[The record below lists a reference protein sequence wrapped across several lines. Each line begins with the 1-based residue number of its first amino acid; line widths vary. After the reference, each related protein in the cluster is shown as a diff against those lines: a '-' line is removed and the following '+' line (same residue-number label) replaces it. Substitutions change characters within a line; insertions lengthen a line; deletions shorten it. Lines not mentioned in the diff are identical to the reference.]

1 MADKEVKFTEEEMKQ
16 INVLQQG
23 YVNLQNALGQLGV
36 NRIRLNQQFDELDTA
51 EENVRVQFSENQ
63 TKERDFVDGINKKY
77 GDGNLDLT
85 SGVFTP
91 KPVEETNNIIMGK
104 MSQVQRKLSPS
115 KVVFGLEG
123 NATNEQVGKK

>member
-1 MADKEVKFTEEEMKQ
+1 MADAVKFTEEEMKQ

-36 NRIRLNQQFDELDTA
+36 NRIRLNQQFDDLDTA

-63 TKERDFVDGINKKY
+63 TKERDFVDQINKKY

-91 KPVEETNNIIMGK
+91 KPIEET
-104 MSQVQRKLSPS
+104 
-115 KVVFGLEG
+115 
-123 NATNEQVGKK
+123 TKKTDKTL

>member
-23 YVNLQNALGQLGV
+23 YVNLQNVLGQLGV
-36 NRIRLNQQFDELDTA
+36 NRIRLEQQLDDLDTA
-51 EENVRVQFSENQ
+51 EDNVRVQFVENQ

-85 SGVFTP
+85 TGVFTP
-91 KPVEETNNIIMGK
+91 KPVEETTEK
-104 MSQVQRKLSPS
+104 TDKTL
-115 KVVFGLEG
+115 
-123 NATNEQVGKK
+123 

>member
-16 INVLQQG
+16 ITTLQQG
-23 YVNLQNALGQLGV
+23 YVNLQSVLGQLGV
-36 NRIRLNQQFDELDTA
+36 NRIRLNQQFDDLDTA
-51 EENVRVQFSENQ
+51 EEKVRTQFVENQ

-91 KPVEETNNIIMGK
+91 KPAEETSDK
-104 MSQVQRKLSPS
+104 TL
-115 KVVFGLEG
+115 
-123 NATNEQVGKK
+123 

>member
-1 MADKEVKFTEEEMKQ
+1 MADAVKFTEEEMKQ

-23 YVNLQNALGQLGV
+23 YVNLQNVLGQLSV
-36 NRIRLNQQFDELDTA
+36 SRIRLEQQLDDLDTA
-51 EENVRVQFSENQ
+51 EDNVRVQFVENQ

-91 KPVEETNNIIMGK
+91 KPVEETTVK
-104 MSQVQRKLSPS
+104 TDKTL
-115 KVVFGLEG
+115 
-123 NATNEQVGKK
+123 

>member
-63 TKERDFVDGINKKY
+63 TKEKAFVDSINKKY
-77 GDGNLDLT
+77 GDGNLNLET
-85 SGVFTP
+85 GVFTP
-91 KPVEETNNIIMGK
+91 KSVEETTEK
-104 MSQVQRKLSPS
+104 TDKTL
-115 KVVFGLEG
+115 
-123 NATNEQVGKK
+123 

>member
-16 INVLQQG
+16 ITTLQQG
-23 YVNLQNALGQLGV
+23 YVNLQSVLGQLGV
-36 NRIRLNQQFDELDTA
+36 NRIRLNQQFDDLDTA
-51 EENVRVQFSENQ
+51 EEKVRTQFVENQ

-91 KPVEETNNIIMGK
+91 KPVEETPDK
-104 MSQVQRKLSPS
+104 TL
-115 KVVFGLEG
+115 
-123 NATNEQVGKK
+123 

>member
-1 MADKEVKFTEEEMKQ
+1 MADAVKFTEEEMKQ

-36 NRIRLNQQFDELDTA
+36 NRIRLEQQLDDLDTA
-51 EENVRVQFSENQ
+51 EDNVRVQFVENQ

-85 SGVFTP
+85 TGVFTP
-91 KPVEETNNIIMGK
+91 KSIEETTDK
-104 MSQVQRKLSPS
+104 TL
-115 KVVFGLEG
+115 
-123 NATNEQVGKK
+123 